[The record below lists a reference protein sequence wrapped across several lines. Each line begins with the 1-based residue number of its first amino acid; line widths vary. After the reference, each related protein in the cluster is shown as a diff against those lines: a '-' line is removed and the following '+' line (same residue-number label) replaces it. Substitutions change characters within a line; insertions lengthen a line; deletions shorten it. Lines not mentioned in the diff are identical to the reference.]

1 MSSGIFYPHDFQLD
15 VCTFWLPSP
24 VSHPNSPQQ
33 PHALLASGSHQSV
46 LWALF
51 ACLDFTYKWYYMVF
65 FFLWLISLSIMPSRP
80 ILIDKC
86 QNFIILWFNNIPF
99 YVYKYIYVNTHAY
112 FIYIYTHT
120 YIISSIHLWVD
131 TYVASIFGYCTYCWS
146 EHVRAYNFSCECVYF
161 YFLDKLP
168 KIGIS
173 WSYGTSIFIFL
184 KKLHTV
190 FHSGCISLQQCTRI
204 PFLHILANTCYFFI
218 FLILNIP
225 TGVRCYGD
233 FGLHFPDN

>member
-99 YVYKYIYVNTHAY
+99 CVYKYIYVNTHAY
-112 FIYIYTHT
+112 FIYIYIHTHT
-120 YIISSIHLWVD
+120 LFHPFICGWTLMLLPFLAIVHNAAVNMWGHI
-131 TYVASIFGYCTYCWS
+131 TF
-146 EHVRAYNFSCECVYF
+146 HVSVF
-161 YFLDKLP
+161 
-168 KIGIS
+168 
-173 WSYGTSIFIFL
+173 IFIFWISYP
-184 KKLHTV
+184 KLEFLDHMV
-190 FHSGCISLQQCTRI
+190 PLFLFFWRSSILFSIVGASVYNSAREFLFSISL
-204 PFLHILANTCYFFI
+204 
-218 FLILNIP
+218 P
-225 TGVRCYGD
+225 TLVISLSFWY
-233 FGLHFPDN
+233 